1 MADIKKTLREIA
13 EKDPGAPAFLDA
25 LIEQAAEECDA
36 LGTRRREYQ
45 QTDMDYSQISTR
57 RVQSLKL
64 LTDMYLLKAKNR
76 QEVDIKSPEV
86 EILVKSI
93 LEKVKISFQSM
104 DLPLGKMKDF
114 FRALDEE
121 MAGWEVEVTDQLES
135 FRTKV

>member
-1 MADIKKTLREIA
+1 MSKSKTLKEIA

-36 LGTRRREYQ
+36 LGDRRREYQ
-45 QTDMDYSQISTR
+45 QTDVDYSQISTR

-86 EILVKSI
+86 EILIKSI
-93 LEKVKISFQSM
+93 FEKIKVSFQSL
-104 DLPLGKMKDF
+104 DLSIGQMKDF

-121 MAGWEVEVTDQLES
+121 MAGWDVEVTDQLEA